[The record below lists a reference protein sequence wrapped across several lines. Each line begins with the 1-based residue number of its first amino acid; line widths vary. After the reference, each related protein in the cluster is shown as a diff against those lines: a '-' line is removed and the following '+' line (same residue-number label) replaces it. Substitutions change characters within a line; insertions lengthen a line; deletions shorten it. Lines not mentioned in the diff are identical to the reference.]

1 MGGDV
6 IVNLD
11 EYITKM
17 EAGNGRIKELKKIVS
32 DDLNSR
38 ILRLYVAYGEAKKTE
53 FYGQDSLS
61 WILSSLGEALKMADL
76 KEASSL
82 LKKDINASFI
92 CFWTEKI
99 SAA

>member
-1 MGGDV
+1 MNV
-6 IVNLD
+6 D
-11 EYITKM
+11 EYITKV
-17 EAGNGRIKELKKIVS
+17 EAGKGKIKELKKIVS

-38 ILRLYVAYGEAKKTE
+38 ILRLYIAYGEAKKTG

-76 KEASSL
+76 NEASSL

-92 CFWTEKI
+92 CFWTKKV
-99 SAA
+99 SAT

>member
-1 MGGDV
+1 M
-6 IVNLD
+6 NLD
-11 EYITKM
+11 EYIRKM
-17 EAGNGRIKELKKIVS
+17 EAGNGRIKELKEIVS

-38 ILRLYVAYGEAKKTE
+38 ILRLYIAYGEAKKTR

-76 KEASSL
+76 NEASSL

-92 CFWTEKI
+92 CFWTKKVNTT
-99 SAA
+99 